1 MPLNSRDQTGDDP
14 LLELMESDRV
24 LQSSFEAMQRTI
36 QSVDAIAQLA
46 NLSPES
52 FRDAVRPVMTALA
65 AGSDVD
71 LEGFDY
77 SQESMSPSATSVLK
91 SVAKAIAEF
100 FRAVLDYLTN
110 LDLAAVWLGRKVSL
124 LAKTVPTTNGM
135 RATQSTVEIGRQAK
149 YLRVGAKYIRE
160 AGRLESELKY
170 LTKAIDV
177 ISGTYAHG
185 LLDAATRLPG
195 AVRGKSDATL
205 ELAMVEVVESIP
217 FDKVSH
223 DLDMGPAPHDRFNR
237 GNVRMSKPL
246 LGGHSIFYLQADL
259 LKKGVS
265 GFTFHGMLY
274 EKTLGNELKIDS
286 HVEFDVLQ
294 PGQLGH
300 IPDVLKEILASLSHA
315 SNLPVR
321 SSISRAKA
329 SLNNLTSNMQG
340 TERDVSLVRRT
351 VSALT
356 YWMGNPSRQLY
367 SNSMS
372 VVRAALTYCEDSI
385 KTYK

>member
-14 LLELMESDRV
+14 LLELMESDRAM
-24 LQSSFEAMQRTI
+24 QASFEAMQRTI
-36 QSVDAIAQLA
+36 QSVDAINQLTS
-46 NLSPES
+46 LSPES
-52 FRDAVRPVMTALA
+52 FRVAVRPVMTALA
-65 AGSDVD
+65 AGADVD
-71 LEGFDY
+71 LESLDY
-77 SQESMSPSATSVLK
+77 SQEAMSSSASSVLK
-91 SVAKAIAEF
+91 SIAKAIADF

-124 LAKTVPTTNGM
+124 LAKTVPTTTGM
-135 RATQSTVEIGRQAK
+135 RAEQSTIEIGRQAK

-160 AGRLESELKY
+160 AGRLEQELKY
-170 LTKAIDV
+170 LDKCIKAV
-177 ISGTYAHG
+177 SGVYAHG
-185 LLDAATRLPG
+185 LLDAATHMAG
-195 AVRGKSDATL
+195 AVRGKTDAVL
-205 ELAMVEVVESIP
+205 ELALVEVVEAVP
-217 FDKVSH
+217 FDKVAQMI
-223 DLDMGPAPHDRFNR
+223 DMTTAPHERFNR
-237 GNVRMSKPL
+237 GNVKMSKPL

-274 EKTLGNELKIDS
+274 EKTFGNELKIES

-294 PGQLGH
+294 PGQFGH
-300 IPDVLKEILASLSHA
+300 IPETLKEILASLSHA
-315 SNLPVR
+315 SNLPMR

-340 TERDVSLVRRT
+340 TERDVSAVRRT

-356 YWMGNPSRQLY
+356 YWMGNPSRMLY

-385 KTYK
+385 KTFK

>member
-1 MPLNSRDQTGDDP
+1 MPLNYRDQTGDDP
-14 LLELMESDRV
+14 LLELMESDRA
-24 LQSSFEAMQRTI
+24 LQTSFEAMQRTI
-36 QSVDAIAQLA
+36 QSVDAVSQLTS
-46 NLSPES
+46 LSPES

-65 AGSDVD
+65 AGSEVD
-71 LEGFDY
+71 LESLDY
-77 SQESMSPSATSVLK
+77 SQEAMSASASSVLR
-91 SVAKAIAEF
+91 SVAKAIQDF
-100 FRAVLDYLTN
+100 FKAVLEYLSN
-110 LDLAAVWLGRKVSL
+110 LDIAAVWLGRKVSL

-135 RATQSTVEIGRQAK
+135 RAEQQTIEIGRQAK
-149 YLRVGAKYIRE
+149 FLRVGAKYIRE
-160 AGRLESELKY
+160 AGRLEHELKY
-170 LTKAIDV
+170 LKKAIDV
-177 ISGTYAHG
+177 ISTTYAHG
-185 LLDAATRLPG
+185 LLDAATHMPG
-195 AVRGKSDATL
+195 AVRGKTGTVL
-205 ELAMVEVVESIP
+205 ELALVEVVESIP
-217 FDKVSH
+217 FDKVSQV
-223 DLDMGPAPHDRFNR
+223 LDMGPAPHDRFNR
-237 GNVRMSKPL
+237 SNVRMSKGL
-246 LGGHSIFYLQADL
+246 LGGSSIFYLQADL

-265 GFTFHGMLY
+265 GFTFHGLLY
-274 EKTLGNELKIDS
+274 EKTLGNELSIDS

-321 SSISRAKA
+321 SAIGRAKA

-340 TERDVSLVRRT
+340 TEHDVSMVRRT

-372 VVRAALTYCEDSI
+372 VVRAAVTYCEDSI